1 MFVTANQCQGH
12 GNMLLLWYHLNKQN
26 PFELKGHL
34 QGANNR
40 KHYDNEIKIWKV
52 NQNYNA
58 IWHNLHLRNFTCVFM
73 VEWVPHHVGDSTDGY
88 SVYLVRPE

>member
-40 KHYDNEIKIWKV
+40 KHNDNEIKIWKV
-52 NQNYNA
+52 NQNCNA
-58 IWHNLHLRNFTCVFM
+58 IWHNLHLRNFTCVYGWMGPASCWGFHR
-73 VEWVPHHVGDSTDGY
+73 WVL
-88 SVYLVRPE
+88 SVSGQTWM